1 MLTNFLTLEFSFYL
15 AMILVTK
22 SYNFISC
29 SILKALNTSTTGAIS
44 GILAM
49 TQFTSRFTPLN
60 GNSYNQGLFV
70 AAILLTAMLGSLLTG
85 YAADKIGRKWTIMLG
100 SFVYAFGIMFEIIG
114 VNFGMMVAGRLIGGF
129 GNGLLTNAIP
139 LYQ

>member
-1 MLTNFLTLEFSFYL
+1 
-15 AMILVTK
+15 
-22 SYNFISC
+22 
-29 SILKALNTSTTGAIS
+29 
-44 GILAM
+44 M
-49 TQFTSRFTPLN
+49 TQFTSRFTPLD

-85 YAADKIGRKWTIMLG
+85 YAADKIGRKWTIML
-100 SFVYAFGIMFEIIG
+100 EIIG